1 MRLEFVPDRSRLVPL
16 LIFGLWSSLAFA
28 ETRVPKWSLYEADLT
43 ASGNASNWYTDP
55 NGNVTVTFSGPGG
68 VRKSVNAFW
77 VGGKSFKV
85 RFTPTAEGTWTY
97 KTSSANPG
105 LNGKSGQLTCVAPLA
120 GKHGFLRIDANHP
133 YSFVWDDGSR
143 YFMWG
148 QTYYDVLQPAL
159 VNDNWKA
166 SVDKSLEYGMNK
178 VRMHVYAQ
186 NFYLPNVE
194 FTKYPDAQPYL
205 GSSTDPERDDLNI
218 PYWRKRDV
226 MVQYMDTKGMVADLI
241 ITNPYWDNRQFG
253 TDQQNDRFVRYVVSR
268 YAAYANVIWCLAN
281 EWDWSATGNQYK
293 GAHRQNKAD
302 FERMGTLV
310 RKNDPWM
317 AEGAFLRPLSIHSGT
332 SINFEFSGSR
342 WPTYAILQYG
352 GWNPDYM
359 NGDEWGNAGIVHNL
373 SHNMPVVNDEYGYM
387 GQINPKPNVRV
398 NMTRT
403 RLRGAIWGI
412 ASAGG
417 YGSAGDFRVPAN
429 GMGNVEITGDWLDA
443 PEEYGDLKRMID
455 FFTSKGIE
463 YWKMSGQNGLV
474 TAGTRTYVLAET
486 GHQYVIYAA
495 GGGDFSLNVAAGN
508 YKAWRYDPMEGT
520 ETSLGTVTGGG
531 VHTFSVP
538 ANHDYAVYLMRS
550 P

>member
-1 MRLEFVPDRSRLVPL
+1 MRLEFVPERSKLAPL
-16 LIFGLWSSLAFA
+16 LIFALWSCLAFGQ
-28 ETRVPKWSLYEADLT
+28 TSVPKWSLYEADLT
-43 ASGNASNWYTDP
+43 ASGNAKNWYTDP
-55 NGNVTVTFSGPGG
+55 HGSVTVTFSGPGG
-68 VRKSVNAFW
+68 MTKSVTGFW
-77 VGGKSFKV
+77 DGGNSFKV
-85 RFTPTAEGTWTY
+85 RFTPTVEGRWTY
-97 KTSSANPG
+97 RTSSSDAG

-205 GSSTDPERDDLNI
+205 GSSTDPERDHLNI
-218 PYWRKRDV
+218 PYWRKLDEI
-226 MVQYMDTKGMVADLI
+226 VQYMDAKGMVADLI

-281 EWDWSATGNQYK
+281 EWGWSATGNQYK
-293 GAHRQNKAD
+293 GAHRQNRAD

-310 RKNDPWM
+310 RKNDVWI
-317 AEGAFLRPLSIHSGT
+317 AEGAFLRLLSIHSGT
-332 SINFEFSGSR
+332 SINFELSGST

-359 NGDEWGNAGIVHNL
+359 NGDEWGNA
-373 SHNMPVVNDEYGYM
+373 
-387 GQINPKPNVRV
+387 
-398 NMTRT
+398 
-403 RLRGAIWGI
+403 
-412 ASAGG
+412 
-417 YGSAGDFRVPAN
+417 
-429 GMGNVEITGDWLDA
+429 
-443 PEEYGDLKRMID
+443 
-455 FFTSKGIE
+455 
-463 YWKMSGQNGLV
+463 
-474 TAGTRTYVLAET
+474 
-486 GHQYVIYAA
+486 
-495 GGGDFSLNVAAGN
+495 
-508 YKAWRYDPMEGT
+508 
-520 ETSLGTVTGGG
+520 
-531 VHTFSVP
+531 
-538 ANHDYAVYLMRS
+538 
-550 P
+550 